1 MTVLRAVATAS
12 PAHAPTA
19 GTKVPRDA
27 GLLGELPPAVA
38 ERLRARAV
46 ERRFAAGTTLFSEG
60 SAARGLFMVL
70 EGEVR
75 VLRSA
80 AGREHVIHVERAG
93 GTLGEVPLFEGGD
106 YPATAVA
113 AVDTRCLVLTRD
125 VVFAAVRQDPDVALA
140 LLTRM
145 AARVRL
151 LVERMDHR
159 TTQPAL
165 SRLATLVLQR
175 HAAAGGSPFS
185 LGRSQQEA
193 AEELGTV
200 REVVVRGL
208 REMRERGLI
217 TATGSGRYLVSDPM
231 ALQLLAE
238 GGE

>member
-1 MTVLRAVATAS
+1 MKDSGPAGTAS
-12 PAHAPTA
+12 PARAGGA
-19 GTKVPRDA
+19 GTKVPRAA
-27 GLLGELPPAVA
+27 GLLGELPPGVS
-38 ERLRARAV
+38 ERLRARAI
-46 ERRFAAGTTLFSEG
+46 ERSYPAGTTIFTEG
-60 SAARGLFMVL
+60 SEARGLFMVL

-125 VVFAAVRQDPDVALA
+125 VVIAAVREDGDVALA
-140 LLTRM
+140 LLARM
-145 AARVRL
+145 AARVRM
-151 LVERMDHR
+151 LVERVDHR

-165 SRLATLVLQR
+165 LRLAALVLAR
-175 HAAAGGSPFS
+175 HEAADGDAFS

-208 REMRERGLI
+208 RELRTRGVI
-217 TATGSGRYLVSDPM
+217 EPAGSGKYSVADLG
-231 ALQLLAE
+231 ALRALAE
-238 GGE
+238 GDA